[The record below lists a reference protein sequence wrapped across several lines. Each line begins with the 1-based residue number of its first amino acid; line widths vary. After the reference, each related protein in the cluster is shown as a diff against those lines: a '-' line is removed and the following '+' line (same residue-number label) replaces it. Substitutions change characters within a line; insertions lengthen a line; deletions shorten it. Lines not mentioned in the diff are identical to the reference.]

1 MQPWLSV
8 LFFMTVAASPNES
21 ATFNYRNLSCPFE
34 WSKYSC
40 AHRGKVDIASTC
52 NEYLNDQLMG
62 QQVFHPPTGRIL
74 IVGDSQMRQVFIG
87 MACALQK
94 YTETSHVDWQPM
106 WPCHNTEN
114 CISGG
119 VHSGFDVGSIF
130 LRGGAEIHFLPHSGS
145 LRHNN
150 AHIMNDMLRSI
161 KLGRNPEISQDSA
174 LVPRAGRTL
183 TKGDM
188 FIYNIGIHLTA
199 VQKAQMLNVTAEF
212 GHHLLRSGPMR
223 PTFVYI
229 GTPTQHFQTRTGA
242 YKKNSR
248 DGCQKSVQL
257 NAALNKEAAHMLER
271 QNVDHF
277 VTYNDLKLGH
287 LHIGGDDCT
296 HYCMP
301 GVPDLVAANI
311 IALAGRD

>member
-1 MQPWLSV
+1 MRPWLSA
-8 LFFMTVAASPNES
+8 LFVTTVTTSQIKS
-21 ATFNYRNLSCPFE
+21 DFNYRNLSCPFE

-40 AHRGKVDIASTC
+40 AHQGKQDIASAC
-52 NEYLNDQLMG
+52 NEYLNGQLIG
-62 QQVFHPPTGRIL
+62 QNGFTSPTGRIL
-74 IVGDSQMRQVFIG
+74 IVGDSQMKQVFIG

-119 VHSGFDVGSIF
+119 VHSGFNVGSIL

-145 LRHNN
+145 LRYNN

-161 KLGRNPEISQDSA
+161 KIGRNPEISQDSA
-174 LVPRAGRTL
+174 LVPQAGRTL

-188 FIYNIGIHLTA
+188 FIYNIGIHLTS
-199 VQKAQMLNVTAEF
+199 VQKAQILNVTAEF

-229 GTPTQHFQTRTGA
+229 GTPTQHFQTQTGTW
-242 YKKNSR
+242 KKNSP
-248 DGCQKSVQL
+248 DGCQKTVQL
-257 NAALNKEAAHMLER
+257 NDALNKETAHIVER
-271 QNVDHF
+271 KNVDHF
-277 VTYNDLKLGH
+277 VKYNDLTLGH
-287 LHIGGDDCT
+287 LHVGGNDCT

-301 GVPDLVAANI
+301 GVPDLVAAKI
-311 IALAGRD
+311 LALTRRVI